1 VSIWASFLHFD
12 DDTAPIAYHGS
23 HLFPSP
29 LLRDGS
35 VDLAL
40 IPGFISPDRP
50 DYEDED
56 DPPPHPFVRLSVNQ
70 ETVVLDRSQVLKAY
84 HALGDWLVRTRPVLP
99 EVPESDGP

>member
-1 VSIWASFLHFD
+1 MSIWATFLHFD
-12 DDTAPIAYHGS
+12 DGDAPITYVAS

-56 DPPPHPFVRLSVNQ
+56 DPPPHPFVRLSVNA
-70 ETVVLDRSQVLKAY
+70 ETVVLDRGQVLQMRR
-84 HALGDWLVRTRPVLP
+84 ALGEWLARTVTAALP
-99 EVPESDGP
+99 ETER